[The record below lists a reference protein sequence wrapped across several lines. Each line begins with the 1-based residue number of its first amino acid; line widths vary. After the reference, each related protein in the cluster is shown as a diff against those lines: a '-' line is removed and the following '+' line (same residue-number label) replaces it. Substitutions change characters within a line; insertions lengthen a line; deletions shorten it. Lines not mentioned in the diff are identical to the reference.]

1 MAGEKKIL
9 VVLHPESRE
18 LSALHHA
25 LALAERIKAQVIVL
39 RIEPVEQK
47 TAFAGWIDDAVLELL
62 NHAREAGLTVSCNT
76 LKDTSKAALVG
87 FVQEQDIDVIV
98 VGENGRR
105 WVRDLLQMKSGMP
118 TQIIRVSEKDE
129 VVGSS
134 RNKRS

>member
-9 VVLHPESRE
+9 VLLHPESRE

-47 TAFAGWIDDAVLELL
+47 TALAGWVDEAVLELL
-62 NHAREAGLTVSCNT
+62 NHAREAGMSVSCNT
-76 LKDTSKAALVG
+76 LRDPSRAALVG

-98 VGENGRR
+98 VGENGGR
-105 WVRDLLQMKSGMP
+105 WVKVLLQMKSGMP

-129 VVGSS
+129 AAGSS